1 MRLRPDLAEAY
12 RGQVVALEA
21 ACAGDPAGRAAA
33 AEILRALIGKIVVTP
48 LERRGQVGL
57 ELHGE
62 FATILTFTQGSEQS
76 GRGFVVS
83 MVAGEGLEPPTR
95 VQAMPKLVVQC
106 RERARSISSPRRS
119 PRRARLQCS

>member
-21 ACAGDPAGRAAA
+21 AFAGDPAGRAAA

-83 MVAGEGLEPPTR
+83 MVAGEGLEPP
-95 VQAMPKLVVQC
+95 
-106 RERARSISSPRRS
+106 ARG
-119 PRRARLQCS
+119 L